1 MIYRHWPFCNINPDI
16 ATILYCTAQHKCNT
30 LQHSRQHNAY
40 AAPNIVAFAPCLLF
54 MNRRHLLLHIQ
65 ALSRIAPTPRVAHS
79 FSRKKKSEKQT
90 KACSFFFSIYYPFL
104 FSRLLSHTG
113 RTIQPTPIFFRT
125 SPLLSH
131 TQQRRKQNKNVL
143 ERLKVLDRA
152 SH

>member
-79 FSRKKKSEKQT
+79 FSRKKKAKSKQRL
-90 KACSFFFSIYYPFL
+90 AASFFLSTTLFFFLAFCLIQDEPFNQHL
-104 FSRLLSHTG
+104 YSSVHRHSYHTRNNAGNKTKTFLSG
-113 RTIQPTPIFFRT
+113 
-125 SPLLSH
+125 
-131 TQQRRKQNKNVL
+131 
-143 ERLKVLDRA
+143 
-152 SH
+152 